1 MTKIKPHCRIK
12 QHCKIEWNRN
22 HTNKQNNMNEY
33 YIFHII
39 TYNYYGTNEYG
50 ESDAF

>member
-1 MTKIKPHCRIK
+1 MTKIEPHIY
-12 QHCKIEWNRN
+12 

-39 TYNYYGTNEYG
+39 HTSYNYLHDEREY
-50 ESDAF
+50 E